1 MNDER
6 IKYFQEGYRKDL
18 IQSIARNINNRES
31 FTLVGMPGVGISTVL
46 QYIVHDDFISRFNVK
61 KNTLI
66 VLIDMN
72 NLLEAS
78 IASFYRLVFK
88 RLIEAIKLSNEVPDT
103 IRMTIENR
111 YKEVILTTDTFL
123 LYEETK
129 DTLKLL
135 TDSNVSVVII
145 LDEFVKLKEIG
156 TLAFSNL
163 KAIRDVDKDQIS
175 IVFVGNQNLLDLFD
189 HDTLQGLHT
198 LLRFKF
204 VYVLRLN
211 RKEADNIFDDY
222 EKKLNYKIRKK
233 DKDIIYNLTGGNI
246 WLMKKIITL
255 HNDNSELFHNGENL
269 ADKLMKIYDIQVT
282 VDYFWNKLSKKDS
295 SSALSLIN
303 EEDPD
308 ISNNYLFE
316 SGILVKND
324 DGSVRTFSP
333 LLDNYIKNTLLEE
346 SNSNNPAVNEASKV
360 FKIDNEDRVITKG
373 HAVIG
378 SELTKTEFDVLAYLI
393 ENSGKAVTRD
403 EIGVVMWGDERFEK
417 YSDYAIDRLISR
429 IRSKIGENASAPKYL
444 KTVKGVGFRFINS

>member
-1 MNDER
+1 
-6 IKYFQEGYRKDL
+6 
-18 IQSIARNINNRES
+18 
-31 FTLVGMPGVGISTVL
+31 
-46 QYIVHDDFISRFNVK
+46 
-61 KNTLI
+61 
-66 VLIDMN
+66 MN

-78 IASFYRLVFK
+78 IASFYRLLFK
-88 RLIEAIKLSNEVPDT
+88 RLIEGIKLSNEIPDT
-103 IRMTIENR
+103 IRMTIEQR

-135 TDSNVSVVII
+135 TDSDVSVVLV

-204 VYVLRLN
+204 IYVNRLTK
-211 RKEADNIFDDY
+211 KEADNIFDDY
-222 EKKLNYKIRKK
+222 EKKLEYKISQS
-233 DKDIIYNLTGGNI
+233 DKEIIYNLTGGNI

-255 HNDNSELFHNGENL
+255 HNENPEIFHNGKDL
-269 ADKLMKIYDIQVT
+269 ADKLLTIYDIQVT
-282 VDYFWNKLSKKDS
+282 VDYFWNKLSPQDS
-295 SSALSLIN
+295 SNALSLLKN
-303 EEDPD
+303 EDQD
-308 ISNNYLFE
+308 IVNNYLFE
-316 SGILVKND
+316 SGILIRNH
-324 DGSVRTFSP
+324 DGSITTFSP
-333 LLDNYIKNTLLEE
+333 LLDSYIKNTLLKVEQD
-346 SNSNNPAVNEASKV
+346 SNTKSEITNKI
-360 FKIDNEDRVITKG
+360 FKIDSEDRIITKD

-403 EIGVVMWGDERFEK
+403 ELGVVMWGDERFEK